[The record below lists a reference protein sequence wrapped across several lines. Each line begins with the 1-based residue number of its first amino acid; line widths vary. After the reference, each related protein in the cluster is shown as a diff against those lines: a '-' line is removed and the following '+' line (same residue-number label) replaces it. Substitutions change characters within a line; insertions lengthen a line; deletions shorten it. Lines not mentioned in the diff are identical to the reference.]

1 MFACNA
7 KSFSIV
13 FFCFFSL
20 LLFSSL
26 FLFFFL
32 LLQRFWID
40 WQKFFT
46 CVLSGVLNTC
56 DQNRTYLMG
65 ALANSDVCVLKF
77 RVSEHYFLEIKSN
90 GKVKVEPVNPALKPL
105 KTYLHERDIKY
116 LHITYLKARLTIR
129 GSNP

>member
-1 MFACNA
+1 MRVTQKAFQL
-7 KSFSIV
+7 SFFV
-13 FFCFFSL
+13 FFSFFSYF
-20 LLFSSL
+20 LLFFS
-26 FLFFFL
+26 FFFL

-46 CVLSGVLNTC
+46 GVLSGVLNTC

-90 GKVKVEPVNPALKPL
+90 GKVKVEAVNPALKPL
-105 KTYLHERDIKY
+105 QTYLHARDIKY